1 MEMRMNGIG
10 GLVDDS
16 CYQFWSS
23 SRKGICLMIENGVN
37 NAAFSDLF
45 GIGADGINMEIRERL

>member
-1 MEMRMNGIG
+1 MEMRMNRIG

-23 SRKGICLMIENGVN
+23 SRKRIRVMIEDGVN
-37 NAAFSDLF
+37 NAAFGDLF
-45 GIGADGINMEIRERL
+45 GIGADWINMEIRERL